1 MSSIGQTISFDQTF
15 RCTGAWFGCNPDPR
29 RREPGRVNAE
39 MSQAK
44 WIALIWLGIGLAN
57 GTQIVVGMRAV
68 GMQHNWGALFFVWTA
83 AWLVWA
89 CATPLV
95 LEMGRRLPLVRT
107 SAVRNSG
114 WQGSLAHLGA
124 CLAISVADAVW
135 IGLLY
140 HLLNPFG
147 GNPPSWWHAAFS
159 MFYERLVLDLITYA
173 AILAGGYAMDSLRHL
188 AQREAEL
195 SNARLE
201 ALQRQI
207 EPHLLFNTLNSIA
220 GLVREQR
227 NSAAVAMIAGLG
239 DLLRRLLDGGARQ
252 LVPLAEELSFLERYV
267 EINTLRFG
275 ARLNVTVEVP
285 IELSGALVP
294 SLVLQPLIENA
305 IVHGIAKREEGGSI
319 RVTASENHGE
329 LILSVHNDGPGLP
342 AEGASERGV
351 GIANTRGR
359 LKTLYGGACEL
370 LVRNHAV
377 EGVETVVRLP
387 WRTE

>member
-1 MSSIGQTISFDQTF
+1 
-15 RCTGAWFGCNPDPR
+15 
-29 RREPGRVNAE
+29 

-44 WIALIWLGIGLAN
+44 WISLIWLGIGLAN

-68 GMQHNWGALFFVWTA
+68 GMQHHWGALFFVCTA

-95 LEMGRRLPLVRT
+95 LKMCRRFPPVR
-107 SAVRNSG
+107 SSG
-114 WQGSLAHLGA
+114 WQGGLAHLGA
-124 CLAISVADAVW
+124 CVAVSVADAAW

-147 GNPPSWWHAAFS
+147 DRPESWWYAAFNT
-159 MFYERLVLDLITYA
+159 FFDRLILDLITYA
-173 AILAGGYAMDSLRHL
+173 AILAGGYAMDSLRRL

-195 SNARLE
+195 SNARLD

-267 EINTLRFG
+267 EIHTLRFG
-275 ARLNVTVEVP
+275 ARLNVTVDVP
-285 IELSGALVP
+285 VELYGALVP
-294 SLVLQPLIENA
+294 NLVLQPLIENA
-305 IVHGIAKREEGGSI
+305 IVHGIAMREEGGSI
-319 RVTASENHGE
+319 RVTASEHEGQ

-342 AEGASERGV
+342 PEGAVERGV

-359 LKTLYGGACEL
+359 LKTLYGGACALE
-370 LVRNHAV
+370 VRNHAI

-387 WRTE
+387 WRME